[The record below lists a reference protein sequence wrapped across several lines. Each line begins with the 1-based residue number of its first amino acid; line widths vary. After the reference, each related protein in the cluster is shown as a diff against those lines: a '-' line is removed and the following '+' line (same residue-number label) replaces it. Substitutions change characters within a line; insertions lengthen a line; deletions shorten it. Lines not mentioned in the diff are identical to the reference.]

1 MALRLNRYSDDAV
14 SALLGAVKVHST
26 VYCVSDL
33 RAPWGFQ
40 VEDSSVAKFHLVLEG
55 ACVLT
60 LDTGEHVP
68 MESGQLVLLPA
79 GTGHAVRDRI
89 GSRVRHLDK
98 ILAEHPLDQDEHLDY
113 GGQGVPTRLLCG
125 GFILADAL
133 PGSLLAVLPGVLSLD
148 AGSSGLNRWLE
159 PVFELLRDEVGGS
172 RPGASAVFTK
182 LADVFLAQVLRE
194 YLVGAEAAG
203 VFPVAPF
210 KDPAVARAVE
220 LVRTQPAD
228 SWTVA
233 SLAAEVGMS
242 RTLFGVRFREL
253 VGESPIRYLAR
264 VRLSQAA
271 GYLTTTNST
280 LYAIAQRTGY
290 ESEAS
295 LSKAF
300 KRAFGRSPGEYR
312 RESHTRPIRIS
323 EWTAPRKWHS
333 NGYG

>member
-1 MALRLNRYSDDAV
+1 
-14 SALLGAVKVHST
+14 
-26 VYCVSDL
+26 VSDL
-33 RAPWGFQ
+33 LAPWGFE

-68 MESGQLVLLPA
+68 MESGQLVLLP
-79 GTGHAVRDRI
+79 
-89 GSRVRHLDK
+89 
-98 ILAEHPLDQDEHLDY
+98 
-113 GGQGVPTRLLCG
+113 G
-125 GFILADAL
+125 GFILADTL
-133 PGSLLAVLPGVLSLD
+133 PGPLLAVLPGVLSLD
-148 AGSSGLNRWLE
+148 AASSGLNRWLE

-203 VFPVAPF
+203 VFSVAPF

-220 LVRTQPAD
+220 LVRTRAAD

-242 RTLFGVRFREL
+242 RTLFGTRFREL
-253 VGESPIRYLAR
+253 VGESPIRSLAR
-264 VRLSQAA
+264 LRLSQAA

-280 LYAIAQRTGY
+280 PYAIAQRTGY

-300 KRAFGRSPGEYR
+300 KRAFGQSPGEYR
-312 RESHTRPIRIS
+312 RESHTRAIRMS
-323 EWTAPRKWHS
+323 EWSAPR
-333 NGYG
+333 NGLRGHG